1 MLVDDMTVSVVIL
14 TYGNFDG
21 LERTINSVLTQD
33 IPIKTLVISDDGSGL
48 AFPQEVVTR
57 LNEIRGRYHRLIFR
71 QNEANLGTVAHMNL
85 TAALCDDAYVKFLAS
100 GDAFYT
106 TQSLRELMTFAQKK
120 GTLVVTASSVVSS
133 LDLAQEYYL
142 FPGHR
147 RGDMLNL
154 KRDRQY
160 SILVQG
166 NRISAAATLFRTEF
180 FSEHGGFDQT
190 YRLLEDWPTW
200 LRLTRE
206 GETIPYLHK
215 VVCRYALG
223 GLSSQNGNAFCAP
236 ALRADMLVCYEK
248 EILPYLGRL
257 SVGEKYKA
265 RYGYACLS
273 GVESRTLWR
282 DYFPLELKSFM
293 KRRIKQYLV
302 KRESYGSRS

>member
-1 MLVDDMTVSVVIL
+1 MVDYMAVSVVIL

-21 LERTINSVLTQD
+21 LERTINSVLAQD
-33 IPIKTLVISDDGSGL
+33 ISIKTLMVSDDGSGR
-48 AFPQEVVTR
+48 AFPQEVVKR
-57 LNEIRGRYHRLIFR
+57 LNEFHGRYKRLIFR
-71 QNEANLGTVAHMNL
+71 QNETNLGTVAHMNL
-85 TAALCDDAYVKFLAS
+85 TAALCGDEYVKFLAS

-106 TQSLRELMTFAQKK
+106 TQSLGELMAFAQEK

-133 LDLAQEYYL
+133 PDLAQEYYL

-160 SILVQG
+160 PILVRE
-166 NRISAAATLFRTEF
+166 NLVSAAATLFRSEF

-190 YRLLEDWPTW
+190 YHLLEDWPTW

-223 GLSSQNGNAFCAP
+223 GLSSQNSNAFSAP
-236 ALRADMLVCYEK
+236 ALRADMLLCYEK
-248 EILPYLGRL
+248 EILPYFGRL
-257 SVGEKYKA
+257 GFGEKYRA

-273 GVESRTLWR
+273 GAENRTLWR
-282 DYFPLELKSFM
+282 NYFPLELKSAL
-293 KRRIKQYLV
+293 KRCIKQYLV
-302 KRESYGSRS
+302 KRESYGSRN